1 MANEINALVDNLSVV
16 VDEQWSKTCVM
27 PMLCSQ
33 DYNDSMSSGGQGS
46 IITMLDIKETEAPNT
61 LIPGYYPNAANIS
74 DVVQVTRPLSLDYY
88 KEKNFQLTSK
98 DLDDLKA
105 LVVPKTVARNVN
117 ALVED
122 FDRYIYGKVMEYAYQ
137 SVGTVGGDPFASG
150 ISILSDAAGLL
161 DDASTPNEDRYFVV
175 DVFNNNKATG
185 LSAFQDADKAG
196 PAHTLLTN
204 QIAFAVNYGWYKSN
218 NVPTHTPGGGTV
230 AIDAAGAA
238 GDTTIVTDDGAG
250 AVSDLIAGDQI
261 VIAGDTQTYSIV
273 SVVNGAT
280 EQTATIFPALVQ
292 TTIADADAVTVTA
305 AHKLSFV
312 FQRDAVQCVSR
323 EFENFEQLRR
333 MGAPV
338 QRIAH
343 KSGMVISVQYNG
355 YHALGNWHISLLAGA
370 AVEPLKEGGIVRILT

>member
-1 MANEINALVDNLSVV
+1 
-16 VDEQWSKTCVM
+16 
-27 PMLCSQ
+27 
-33 DYNDSMSSGGQGS
+33 
-46 IITMLDIKETEAPNT
+46 
-61 LIPGYYPNAANIS
+61 
-74 DVVQVTRPLSLDYY
+74 
-88 KEKNFQLTSK
+88 
-98 DLDDLKA
+98 
-105 LVVPKTVARNVN
+105 
-117 ALVED
+117 
-122 FDRYIYGKVMEYAYQ
+122 
-137 SVGTVGGDPFASG
+137 
-150 ISILSDAAGLL
+150 
-161 DDASTPNEDRYFVV
+161 
-175 DVFNNNKATG
+175 
-185 LSAFQDADKAG
+185 
-196 PAHTLLTN
+196 
-204 QIAFAVNYGWYKSN
+204 
-218 NVPTHTPGGGTV
+218 
-230 AIDAAGAA
+230 
-238 GDTTIVTDDGAG
+238 VTDDGAG

-305 AHKLSFV
+305 AHKLAFV
-312 FQRDAVQCVSR
+312 FQKDAVQCVSR